1 MLMIRL
7 SKSID
12 VSSIQSWMVAL
23 GRKGLSSS
31 IKVAAKNYSKS
42 TPISKMIFYS
52 KVLIATTTLDRTS
65 LTKKVS
71 HRRLI

>member
-1 MLMIRL
+1 
-7 SKSID
+7 
-12 VSSIQSWMVAL
+12 MVAL

-31 IKVAAKNYSKS
+31 IKVAKNYSKS
-42 TPISKMIFYS
+42 TKISKMISYS
-52 KVLIATTTLDRTS
+52 IVHIATSMLDRVS